1 MRCLPQFIGPIV
13 EGLATI
19 ARQVETEMN
28 STTDN
33 PLIDGEAGVIHHGGN
48 FFGQYVGMAM
58 DQLRHYIGLLA
69 KHLDTQIALLV
80 TPEFSGGLP
89 PSLVGNTA
97 RPVNMGLKGLQ
108 ITANSIMPM
117 LGFLGSPLVDR
128 FPTHA
133 EQFNQNINSLG
144 FGAARLARQSIT
156 TFQHYLAIAL
166 LDRCTRPSS
175 FGPRSSTGH
184 YDAQVLPVAGDGAVV
199 RGDP

>member
-1 MRCLPQFIGPIV
+1 
-13 EGLATI
+13 
-19 ARQVETEMN
+19 
-28 STTDN
+28 
-33 PLIDGEAGVIHHGGN
+33 
-48 FFGQYVGMAM
+48 MAM

-80 TPEFSGGLP
+80 TPEFSAGLP

-108 ITANSIMPM
+108 ITANSIMPI

-144 FGAARLARQSIT
+144 FGAAQLARQSIT

-166 LDRCTRPSS
+166 LVGAQAVDLRTAILRGSLRRP
-175 FGPRSSTGH
+175 
-184 YDAQVLPVAGDGAVV
+184 VLPVAGDGAVV
-199 RGDP
+199 RGDPGRVGRPPDPRRSLVWDNQ